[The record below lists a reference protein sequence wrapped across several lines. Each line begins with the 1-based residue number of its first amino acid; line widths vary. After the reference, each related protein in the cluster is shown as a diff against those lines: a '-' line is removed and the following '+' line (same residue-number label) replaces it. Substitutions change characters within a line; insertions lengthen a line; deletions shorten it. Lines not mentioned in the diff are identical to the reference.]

1 MRSVGYIGGRSIN
14 LALSTRGWTA
24 LEKVGLTQE
33 IEAISIP
40 MYGRVIHQKDGST
53 DYQPY
58 GKENEAIYSVSRGE
72 LNKRL
77 VELADN
83 FDNVKFHFNQF
94 CQNVDLQKGE
104 ATFLNT
110 ETQQLTSVK
119 DEMIIGTDGAFSKVR
134 ASMYTMPRFDYQQ
147 FYINYG
153 YKELTIP
160 AGPNGS
166 FLIDKKANARA
177 SETLLPFICSLFF
190 LRCSPFLLMVF
201 VYYIILVY
209 FEHIVMSMSLCPQ
222 GIF

>member
-1 MRSVGYIGGRSIN
+1 MISNKNISIVGGGLVGSLLACYMQKKGLNVNVYESRGDMRSVGYIGGRSIN

-119 DEMIIGTDGAFSKVR
+119 DEMII
-134 ASMYTMPRFDYQQ
+134 
-147 FYINYG
+147 
-153 YKELTIP
+153 
-160 AGPNGS
+160 
-166 FLIDKKANARA
+166 
-177 SETLLPFICSLFF
+177 
-190 LRCSPFLLMVF
+190 
-201 VYYIILVY
+201 
-209 FEHIVMSMSLCPQ
+209 
-222 GIF
+222 